1 MHFIGKTQARMD
13 AKGRLFLPAEYRR
26 QLEDGERKFVLRQ
39 DANAPCLVLYPY
51 ATWRADVNDVLA
63 RLNRWNPAEA
73 QMLRRFMGDVEQVEL
88 DGNGRILIPR
98 RLQGVF
104 GDDRSVCFV
113 GLGDRLELWPAGEAE
128 KPFMESAEYASILQ
142 QIMSRQP

>member
-1 MHFIGKTQARMD
+1 MD

-73 QMLRRFMGDVEQVEL
+73 QVLRQFMGDVEQVEL

-104 GDDRSVCFV
+104 GDDHSVCFV